1 MLAQTVRQL
10 NLGTRVKQEAYALT
24 VVNREA
30 INSKEGIVKVK
41 TNELQFKMP
50 RGHIKLIMFN
60 IVLLGHYKVI
70 LGMPQITMYNPTINQ
85 EKCKITLE
93 QCIYNYIAKQ

>member
-1 MLAQTVRQL
+1 MLAQTVRRL

-24 VVNREA
+24 VVNKEA

-50 RGHIKLIMFN
+50 RGHIKLIIFN
-60 IVLLGHYKVI
+60 VMLLGYYKVI
-70 LGMPQITMYNPTINQ
+70 LGMLQITMHNPTINQ
-85 EKCKITLE
+85 EHYEITLDR
-93 QCIYNYIAKQ
+93 CTRHYIAT